1 MPKME
6 IEQIIVKL
14 NHIIDEL
21 NIISLKVVELNNIVK
36 LLKDGE
42 VDERGI
48 QEQNRDIQIE

>member
-1 MPKME
+1 MD

-36 LLKDGE
+36 MLKDGE
-42 VDERGI
+42 VNERGV